1 MCYENPLHLAE
12 EIAALNLL
20 LDQRIAIGISR
31 SSPEQARRGWEAFG
45 YTQETDVPVL
55 PTGMPLNSSRLS
67 TAYPRLTSTPKGC

>member
-12 EIAALNLL
+12 EISALDLL

-45 YTQETDVPVL
+45 YTSTDSYGRRRHPSLRTRGGRRCV
-55 PTGMPLNSSRLS
+55 S
-67 TAYPRLTSTPKGC
+67 TWLG